1 MIKKAKYLE
10 FQWDAPANSE
20 YLLEYQRAVLRAL
33 QQNKILTSQQMEDCI
48 LILEKQQH

>member
-10 FQWDAPANSE
+10 CQGDAPANSE

-33 QQNKILTSQQMEDCI
+33 QKNEILTTQQMEECI
-48 LILEKQQH
+48 LLLEKQKH